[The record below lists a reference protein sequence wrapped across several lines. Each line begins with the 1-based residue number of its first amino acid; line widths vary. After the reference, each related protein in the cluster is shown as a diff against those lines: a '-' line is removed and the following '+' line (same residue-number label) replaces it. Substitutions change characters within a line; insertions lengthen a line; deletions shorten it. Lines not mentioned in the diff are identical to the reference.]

1 MSEYQYYEF
10 QAIDRPLGE
19 KQMAELRD
27 ISTRAVIT
35 ATSFTNT
42 YQWGDLKADPMQ
54 LLREYFDAF
63 LYVANWGTHRL
74 AFRIPADAIDINTL
88 KAFQTPESFTVQQRG
103 SHVVLDICS
112 EDEPEEWVDGEGWLG
127 SLVSLRADIL
137 RGDFRAP
144 YLAWLLDV
152 QRELV
157 EDGAEP
163 PVPPGLTEL
172 SGPLKSLAEFLYLDD
187 DILDAAAEASAALPE
202 RTPESQQQWRS
213 WMQSLDETDKDALLC
228 RVASGD
234 ANVQWELQKRFR
246 RHLDRTQPRPA
257 ACLHR
262 QQSVSD
268 ILAASYEQAHQR
280 RRREAEKKA
289 REEREQ
295 AAARKAYLDD
305 LGPREDALR
314 GEISTL
320 IGTKQQKSYDR
331 AVQLLVDLR
340 DAAALHGRAETFGE
354 YLAGLRN
361 EHAKKRALLRRFAP
375 AGL

>member
-19 KQMAELRD
+19 KEMAELRA

-42 YQWGDLKADPMQ
+42 YQWGDLKADPRQ
-54 LLREYFDAF
+54 LLRKYFDAF

-74 AFRIPADAIDINTL
+74 AFRIPSDAIGTDTL
-88 KAFQTPESFTVQQRG
+88 KACQTPESFTVRQRG
-103 SHVVLDICS
+103 SHAVLDFCS
-112 EDEPEEWVDGEGWLG
+112 EDEPGDWVDGEGWLA
-127 SLVSLRADIL
+127 SLVSLRADII

-152 QRELV
+152 QRGLV

-172 SGPLKSLAEFLYLDD
+172 SAPLKSLADFLRLDD
-187 DILDAAAEASAALPE
+187 DLLGAAAEASAPLPE

-234 ANVQWELQKRFR
+234 AKVQWELQRRFR
-246 RHLDRTQPRPA
+246 QHLDRTKPRSA
-257 ACLHR
+257 AYLHR
-262 QQSVSD
+262 QRSVSD
-268 ILAASYEQAHQR
+268 ILAARDERAQQR
-280 RRREAEKKA
+280 RRRQADRKA
-289 REEREQ
+289 RKEREQ
-295 AAARKAYLDD
+295 AAARKAYLDG
-305 LGPREDALR
+305 LGQREDSIR
-314 GEISTL
+314 SKISAL
-320 IGTKQQKSYDR
+320 IGTKQQKNYDQ
-331 AVQLLVDLR
+331 AVQLLVDLG
-340 DAAALHGRAETFGE
+340 DAAALHARAETFGE

-361 EHAKKRALLRRFAP
+361 EHAKKVSLLRRLDQ